1 MKLRLA
7 AGAAIVGLTCFA
19 GTASGDEPPPAPAG
33 PPPSAASAVPG
44 PAAAIRPTTIKRTVW
59 PWVLM
64 GSGVALIVTAIVLEV
79 NAVHEDDQAESA
91 NVKLT
96 DYLQRPVADPDRQRL
111 QGEVDDHKSSASSQ
125 RTAALVVGT
134 AGVLTVAG
142 SVVLWF
148 YEGSKRGPAAIAPAA
163 RSMPTFRPAL
173 GPSYAGGQLA
183 ASF

>member
-7 AGAAIVGLTCFA
+7 ACAALVGLTCFA
-19 GTASGDEPPPAPAG
+19 GTASGDEPAPVPAG
-33 PPPSAASAVPG
+33 PPPSATAVPG
-44 PAAAIRPTTIKRTVW
+44 PAAATRPISKRTVW

-64 GSGVALIVTAIVLEV
+64 GSGVALIVTAIVVEV

-96 DYLQRPVADPDRQRL
+96 DYLSRPVADPDRQRL
-111 QGEVDDHKSSASSQ
+111 QGEVDDHKGSASSQ
-125 RTAALVVGT
+125 RTVALVVGT

-148 YEGSKRGPAAIAPAA
+148 YEGSKSDPAPAA
-163 RSMPTFRPAL
+163 APSARSSLTFRPAL
-173 GPSYAGGQLA
+173 GPSYAGGRLA